1 MRLFRGTLATAVTVA
16 LWLSAPALAAQGTPT
31 QATPAQGR
39 PTFSNQVRQFISVEA
54 PVIALTNVRVVD
66 GTGAAPRESQTIV
79 IRDGRIAE
87 VGPSA
92 QVRAPQGAQVMD
104 LRGHTVI
111 PGIVGMHNHTFYTTS
126 NRQAQI
132 STTAPLMYLA
142 SGVTTIRTTGS
153 YHPYSEVNLK
163 RNIEQGRQAG
173 PRMHITGPYIT
184 GPSSGY
190 MTGVETAEDARRV
203 VGYWA
208 DEGATWFKAYT
219 TISRDAL
226 KAAIDEA
233 HRRGLKFTGHL
244 CSVSFREAV
253 SLGIDNLEHGLFTNS
268 DYAGGK
274 QPDQCP
280 SGAAMRQ
287 SLLDVNLDG
296 PEVQQTFRDM
306 MAKGVGM
313 TSTLAVYELSVP
325 GRPPLEQ
332 RVLDAMAPE
341 VRAEY
346 LATRE
351 AIERNAANNAAT
363 TQVFRKA
370 QAFERAFARAGGLL
384 AAGVDPTGNGG
395 ALPGFGDQRNY
406 ELLIEAGFS
415 PAEVVQIMTL
425 NGAKILG
432 VDRELGSIE
441 RGKLADLVV
450 IQGNPI
456 SSPAEIR
463 NVTVVFKDGVGF
475 DSKKML
481 ESVKG
486 QVGIR

>member
-1 MRLFRGTLATAVTVA
+1 MIVARLSLAAVALALATPVVLPAQ
-16 LWLSAPALAAQGTPT
+16 APA
-31 QATPAQGR
+31 GR
-39 PTFSNQVRQFISVEA
+39 PAFSDQVRELISVDA

-66 GTGAAPRESQTIV
+66 GTGAPPRESQTIV
-79 IRDGRIAE
+79 LRNGRIAE

-92 QVRAPQGAQVMD
+92 QVRPPAGAQVMD

-111 PGIVGMHNHTFYTTS
+111 PGLVGMHNHTFYTTS

-132 STTAPLMYLA
+132 STTAPLMYLG

-163 RNIEQGRQAG
+163 RAIEQGQRAG

-184 GPSSGY
+184 GPSGSY
-190 MTGVETAEDARRV
+190 MTGVATPEDARRV

-219 TISRDAL
+219 TISREAL

-274 QPDQCP
+274 EPDRCP
-280 SGAAMRQ
+280 SGGAMRQ
-287 SLLDVNLDG
+287 SLLDVNLEG

-306 MAKGVGM
+306 MAKGVAM

-346 LATRE
+346 MATRE
-351 AIERNAANNAAT
+351 AIQRNAANGAAT
-363 TQVFRKA
+363 TEVFKKA
-370 QAFERAFARAGGLL
+370 QAFERAFVKAGGLL

-395 ALPGFGDQRNY
+395 ALPGYGDQRNY
-406 ELLIEAGFS
+406 ELLLEAGFT
-415 PAEVVQIMTL
+415 PVEVVQIMTL
-425 NGAKILG
+425 NGAKVLG
-432 VDRELGSIE
+432 VDRDLGSIE

-450 IQGNPI
+450 INGNPVAT
-456 SSPAEIR
+456 PAEIR
-463 NVTVVFKDGVGF
+463 NVTIVFKDGVGY
-475 DSKKML
+475 DAKKMI